1 MADIEKLT
9 REFID
14 LQNKDDL
21 DGTIACFASDGKRVA
36 PGSVRGGSTDLK
48 AFYGAAWKALGHH
61 KITVDRMFKCAD
73 DTVVIEYTEDAQ
85 FMESSRTPYG
95 VIGPATK
102 QPFQIK
108 GAAFVRFTGDKI
120 AELRAYSDAAFQM
133 LVRSGIDK
141 TNAQVKV

>member
-1 MADIEKLT
+1 MADIEKLA

-21 DGTIACFASDGKRVA
+21 DGTIARFASDGKRVA
-36 PGSVRGGSTDLK
+36 PGSVRSGHTDLK

-61 KITVDRMFKCAD
+61 KITVDRMFRCSD

-133 LVRSGIDK
+133 LVRSAIDK
-141 TNAQVKV
+141 TNATVKV